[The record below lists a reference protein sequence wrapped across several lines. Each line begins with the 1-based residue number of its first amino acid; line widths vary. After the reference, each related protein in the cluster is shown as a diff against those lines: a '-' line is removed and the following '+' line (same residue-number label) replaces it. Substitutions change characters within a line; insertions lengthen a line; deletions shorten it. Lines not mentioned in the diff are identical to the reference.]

1 MYFMKLG
8 LLINT
13 SSTKNLI
20 NNFINHHVSESKQRD
35 VFPINLII
43 IEFCFQI
50 SSNIYHKNNAKM
62 STLNT
67 GIIKVIQNI

>member
-35 VFPINLII
+35 IFRINLII
-43 IEFCFQI
+43 IEFRFQI
-50 SSNIYHKNNAKM
+50 SSNIYH
-62 STLNT
+62 
-67 GIIKVIQNI
+67 